1 MRKIKSF
8 IDFDNSLNEAKLY
21 YLSQFKSA
29 LDSAPSEFSEI
40 VKDLRK
46 LWGKE
51 TGVDI
56 TLIDIEDNM
65 LTYSSERGMEDFLN
79 DATPDDIK
87 DFERNITLS
96 TRSNVKVGRFLNKV
110 INTPKKYPESLID
123 KFVTYLRSKSKKKE
137 TYDIRLV
144 KGDEIAKYYNSSNYA
159 QMRGTL
165 GSSCMTDKKD
175 GRADVTVNTQWG
187 TSTTYGTKAT
197 NKNIFDLYT
206 KNPEVCSL
214 LIMTN
219 SEGKLVS
226 RALVWNAKVNFA
238 RDFKENDLDLNEIQ
252 LLDRVYTTEDWMV
265 HKMCNWA
272 EERGMATKYY
282 QSYHDKD
289 TIKYKGVKC
298 YADMEVPVKK
308 IHYAGFPF
316 LDTFSYYD
324 VKVGKLLNYA
334 EDKFSGFGLQSVD
347 GNYGTTTGL
356 TPRIRNYI
364 RRFN

>member
-1 MRKIKSF
+1 MRRIKSF
-8 IDFDNSLNEAKLY
+8 IDFNVNEAKLY

-65 LTYSSERGMEDFLN
+65 LSYSSERGIEDFLN
-79 DATPDDIK
+79 DATPDDIN
-87 DFERNITLS
+87 DFERNVSLS

-123 KFVTYLRSKSKKKE
+123 RFVTYLRSKSKKKE

-159 QMRGTL
+159 QMRGSL
-165 GSSCMTDKKD
+165 GNSCMTDKKD

-197 NKNIFDLYT
+197 NKNIFDIYT

-219 SEGKLVS
+219 GEGKLVA
-226 RALVWNAKVNFA
+226 RGIVWDVKINTAYDHKGNIV
-238 RDFKENDLDLNEIQ
+238 ELNNIKF
-252 LLDRVYTTEDWMV
+252 LDRVYTTEDWMV

-272 EERGMATKYY
+272 EENGMAYRYY
-282 QSYHDKD
+282 QNFTNGDK
-289 TIKYKGVKC
+289 IIYKNDV
-298 YADMEVPVKK
+298 YYVDMEVSVKK

-316 LDTFSYYD
+316 LDTFTYYD
-324 VKVGKLLNYA
+324 VKGGRLLNYK
-334 EDKFSGFGLQSVD
+334 DKKFSGFGLQSTH
-347 GNYGTTTGL
+347 GNYGVSTGAM
-356 TPRIRNYI
+356 PRIRNYI
-364 RRFN
+364 RRFSN